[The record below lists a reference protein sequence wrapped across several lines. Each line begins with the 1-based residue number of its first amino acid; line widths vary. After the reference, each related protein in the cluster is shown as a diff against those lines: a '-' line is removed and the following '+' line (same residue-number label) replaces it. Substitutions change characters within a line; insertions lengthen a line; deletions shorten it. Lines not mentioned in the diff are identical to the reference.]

1 MRISQKKLEEFM
13 YLSLIA
19 EYDYM
24 QLNGNEKLIAFV
36 GSRVFCDEIVKP
48 ICVTSTKLCSDVIT
62 TLRISKMEQR
72 LLKGDCLLDRLK
84 KEQKLS
90 FTKRIKLFIDSYYK
104 NELIYDLYKNNID
117 TLKICG
123 VIDEIQRLGAISYVE
138 NLRKKTF
145 EANYEPFN

>member
-62 TLRISKMEQR
+62 TLRISKMEER

-90 FTKRIKLFIDSYYK
+90 FTKRIKLFIDSYYR
-104 NELIYDLYKNNID
+104 NEVVFELYKNNIN
-117 TLKICG
+117 TLKICE
-123 VIDEIQRLGAISYVE
+123 VLDETQREGAIQYVD
-138 NLRKKTF
+138 NIRKKIF
-145 EANYEPFN
+145 EANYEIQE